1 MYNIYTH
8 GSNAVENNFSCKA
21 SILNEEALFFKDRNV
36 FYIGDNLLTLFPD
49 RLRIDRFLYQKIS
62 GKFHISS
69 QKEYVVDIR
78 VMQDNLFRVLLFCDF
93 ERFLVISKPTAMK
106 NCDLIL
112 YSLLE
117 KSFKI
122 TQEFRSNNFTVFL
135 FVKKFSDNIIGKR
148 ATLKNSIVEEL
159 WTLYNI
165 TQNDAR
171 RILDEW
177 NIEEI
182 SNAPIYFMPTYIISN
197 INIFITSLKK
207 H

>member
-135 FVKKFSDNIIGKR
+135 FVKKFSDNIIGKNIGKR
-148 ATLKNSIVEEL
+148 ATLKNL
-159 WTLYNI
+159 
-165 TQNDAR
+165 
-171 RILDEW
+171 
-177 NIEEI
+177 
-182 SNAPIYFMPTYIISN
+182 
-197 INIFITSLKK
+197 
-207 H
+207 